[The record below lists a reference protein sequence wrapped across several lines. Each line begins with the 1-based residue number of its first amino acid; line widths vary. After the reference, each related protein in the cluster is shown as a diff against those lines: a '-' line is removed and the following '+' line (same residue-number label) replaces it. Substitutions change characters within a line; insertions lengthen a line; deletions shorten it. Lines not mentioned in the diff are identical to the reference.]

1 MNAETATINDIVLLP
16 NGQAQHLTF
25 EWGELSWF
33 ANAAL
38 GNTQEVTVGRCT
50 LNEGMGNPRHYHPN
64 CEEILTVIQGRIR
77 HTGPGGEPLEMAEGD
92 SVTIPPNVWHNA
104 ENIGQGRAVLFVV
117 FNSAHRQTIGE

>member
-1 MNAETATINDIVLLP
+1 MNPDNDITLLP
-16 NGQAQHLTF
+16 YPQADLLTF

-50 LNEGMGNPRHYHPN
+50 LNPGMGNPRHYHPN
-64 CEEILTVIQGRIR
+64 CDEILTVLKGRIR
-77 HTGPGGEPLEMAEGD
+77 HTGPGGEPLEMSEGD
-92 SVTIPPNVWHNA
+92 TVTIPPNIWHRA
-104 ENIGQGRAVLFVV
+104 ENIGEGHAVLLVV